1 MQHADRKH
9 SKISPS
15 KLKPLEVSPMFQQ
28 NEDNE
33 VHAITATGTKIHEA
47 LEKKSKA
54 GLNEEEGL
62 LYDFCETRDK
72 QWEKVYRYILRE
84 VKLEMPPFTIWGF
97 ADRIQLNDIQ
107 KPTAGV
113 LIDYKF
119 STQMQEDVET
129 NPAAQAYALGMFRK
143 WPTLQ
148 TVKVEYYYPRLGIID
163 AGTYTRKDLSRIV
176 VRIAAII
183 KRVESGARCQ
193 INESTCVY
201 CKHLATCEEV
211 AAKAL
216 PIATRYNER
225 KQFVLPTELDPAL
238 VTNPQHMSTLLAYSD
253 VLTEW
258 GKSVKLHAKELRT
271 NQGVEI
277 PGWDLVPVSGKLSI
291 DSMNDAY
298 QLATQNYGVT
308 HAEFLAATNV
318 SLEDLEEA
326 IERHAPARAKA
337 KTTKAFR
344 SELLDSGAASKGQD
358 GFALK
363 KTKNKGQ

>member
-15 KLKPLEVSPMFQQ
+15 KLKSLEVSPMFQQ

-47 LEKKSKA
+47 LDKKSKA
-54 GLNEEEGL
+54 GLSEEEGL

-72 QWEKVYRYILRE
+72 QWEKVYRFIMRE

-97 ADRIQLNDIQ
+97 ADRIQLDDIH

-163 AGTYTRKDLSRIV
+163 AGIYTCLLYTSPSPRDGLLSRMPSS
-176 VRIAAII
+176 A
-183 KRVESGARCQ
+183 
-193 INESTCVY
+193 
-201 CKHLATCEEV
+201 
-211 AAKAL
+211 
-216 PIATRYNER
+216 
-225 KQFVLPTELDPAL
+225 
-238 VTNPQHMSTLLAYSD
+238 
-253 VLTEW
+253 
-258 GKSVKLHAKELRT
+258 
-271 NQGVEI
+271 
-277 PGWDLVPVSGKLSI
+277 
-291 DSMNDAY
+291 
-298 QLATQNYGVT
+298 
-308 HAEFLAATNV
+308 
-318 SLEDLEEA
+318 
-326 IERHAPARAKA
+326 
-337 KTTKAFR
+337 
-344 SELLDSGAASKGQD
+344 
-358 GFALK
+358 
-363 KTKNKGQ
+363 